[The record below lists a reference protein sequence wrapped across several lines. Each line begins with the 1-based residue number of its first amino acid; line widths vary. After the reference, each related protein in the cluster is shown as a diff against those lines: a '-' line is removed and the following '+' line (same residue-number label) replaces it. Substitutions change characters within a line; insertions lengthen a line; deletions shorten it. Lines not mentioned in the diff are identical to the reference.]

1 MATVA
6 AKVTEADAV
15 AKLALA
21 AWAAQRQLE
30 LFIVVATPNKEPS

>member
-21 AWAAQRQLE
+21 AWAVQQQQLE
-30 LFIVVATPNKEPS
+30 